1 MVFEGNIAEDRFY
14 NFSFSTLHRFITN
27 RTKGIVMVGFFLNIV
42 KLFRAVWYVFK
53 QDEEF
58 RILLFLLL
66 TFLISGTY
74 FYWHV
79 EGWSVVDALYFCFM
93 TMSTIGYG
101 DLVPTSPLSKIFTIV
116 YSMLTIGL
124 FAAIVTKMVIV
135 TVSAKKRSHARK
147 TEE

>member
-1 MVFEGNIAEDRFY
+1 MI
-14 NFSFSTLHRFITN
+14 
-27 RTKGIVMVGFFLNIV
+27 GFFLNIIKLLKAIWHAV
-42 KLFRAVWYVFK
+42 KR
-53 QDEEF
+53 DNDF
-58 RILLFLLL
+58 RILLVLLL
-66 TFLISGTY
+66 VLLASGTY

-116 YSMLTIGL
+116 YSILTIGL
-124 FAAIVTKMVIV
+124 FAAIVAKLVIV
-135 TVSAKKRSHARK
+135 TVSDKKRSHARK

>member
-1 MVFEGNIAEDRFY
+1 MYRSVIDLRE
-14 NFSFSTLHRFITN
+14 S
-27 RTKGIVMVGFFLNIV
+27 IVVLGFFLNIV
-42 KLFRAVWYVFK
+42 KLLRAIGYVFK
-53 QDEEF
+53 QDESF

-101 DLVPTSPLSKIFTIV
+101 DLVPTSALSKIFTIV
-116 YSMLTIGL
+116 YSFLSIGV
-124 FAAIVTKMVIV
+124 FVAVIAKLV
-135 TVSAKKRSHARK
+135 IAVVSHKKEAHENRRQAQTQKS
-147 TEE
+147 ED

>member
-1 MVFEGNIAEDRFY
+1 MI
-14 NFSFSTLHRFITN
+14 S
-27 RTKGIVMVGFFLNIV
+27 FFLNV
-42 KLFRAVWYVFK
+42 FKLLRATWRAVRR
-53 QDEEF
+53 DEEF
-58 RILLFLLL
+58 RILFVLLL
-66 TFLISGTY
+66 VLLASGTY

-116 YSMLTIGL
+116 YSILTIGL